1 MRWNGHALVQAGKG
15 GDEGGELPRRH
26 VAYAGAF

>member
-15 GDEGGELPRRH
+15 GDGGELPRRH
-26 VAYAGAF
+26 VACAGAF